1 MGYDVIGPNEPPL
14 TGIRS
19 CCADSDHRTAEQ
31 ETQRDTAVCTEPGSH
46 IILSTP
52 RERPGGT
59 EAEAV
64 VQLLKVIGEIGRPGT
79 ARLPPHEQ

>member
-1 MGYDVIGPNEPPL
+1 MRYDVNGPNEPPL
-14 TGIRS
+14 TGIRG

-31 ETQRDTAVCTEPGSH
+31 ETQGDAAVCAEPGSH

-64 VQLLKVIGEIGRPGT
+64 VLLKVVGEIGRPGT
-79 ARLPPHEQ
+79 ARVPPHEQ